1 MSDEPI
7 TTTMQA
13 NGSITGLS
21 AIRTNE
27 EQEIAPTKNLMAAML
42 KAQAAMEPAK
52 KTSTNP
58 HFKSSYADLTTVLDA
73 IGKPARD
80 NGLVVTQWPL
90 SNTLLT
96 RIDHPESGEFMIN
109 ALEFPEQSSAQSYG
123 SWLTYTKR
131 YSLASIFCLPQED
144 DDGSTAEKGAKK
156 PAAKPEPKQQPK
168 TPTVPDTKEGKAY
181 IAAYDKLKLEFRTFA
196 PGTGKA
202 DIQLKKD
209 LMQSLF
215 GVTSWEAAVAT
226 GGDIAGKAKELD
238 EKAGW
243 LRAARVMFEMSSA
256 EVRQI
261 QRKNISQLMESAAE
275 TIDQQK
281 ANDPDDT
288 PF

>member
-1 MSDEPI
+1 MSDE
-7 TTTMQA
+7 Q
-13 NGSITGLS
+13 
-21 AIRTNE
+21 TNE
-27 EQEIAPTKNLMAAML
+27 QELAPTKHLMAAML

-58 HFKSSYADLTTVLDA
+58 HFKSTYADLTAVLEA

-123 SWLTYTKR
+123 GWLTYVKR

-144 DDGSTAEKGAKK
+144 DDGNTAAKGVNK
-156 PAAKPEPKQQPK
+156 PAAKSEAKQKPKMPVD
-168 TPTVPDTKEGKAY
+168 VPQNTNEGKAY
-181 IAAYDKLKLEFRTFA
+181 IAAYDKLTREFRTFA

-209 LMQSLF
+209 LMHCLF
-215 GVTSWEAAVAT
+215 GEKGWEAAVAT

-238 EKAGW
+238 TKASW
-243 LRAARVMFEMSSA
+243 LRAARVMFETSTA

-275 TIDQQK
+275 TIDQQMS
-281 ANDPDDT
+281 DPDDV